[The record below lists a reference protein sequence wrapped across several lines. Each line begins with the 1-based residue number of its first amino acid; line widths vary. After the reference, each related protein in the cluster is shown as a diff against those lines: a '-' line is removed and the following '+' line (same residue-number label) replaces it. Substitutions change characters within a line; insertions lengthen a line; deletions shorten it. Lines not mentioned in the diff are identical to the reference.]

1 MMTPPL
7 LPSLLRPP
15 CVQLWIMLPSES
27 YQMIW
32 MTAIVVVAVLL
43 VGVKLQSVVIS
54 LAEDAFRLYA
64 CNSGALGPSVPAAA
78 GYACWLAGLHRSLWV
93 PSQPQVPPSSFL
105 LQCTDARRACYK
117 A

>member
-1 MMTPPL
+1 
-7 LPSLLRPP
+7 
-15 CVQLWIMLPSES
+15 MLPTES

-64 CNSGALGPSVPAAA
+64 CNSGALGPPVPVTA
-78 GYACWLAGLHRSLWV
+78 GCACWLACTAAYGWHLSL
-93 PSQPQVPPSSFL
+93 
-105 LQCTDARRACYK
+105 
-117 A
+117 